1 MIKYQFIR
9 HLFFLQSTM
18 TEIEEKHMNNIS
30 LHSSSQ
36 SKSTE
41 FTFCNVLDLN
51 ENDNEI
57 PYKDEHPFVSSP
69 SFRSKFGYF
78 GYNFSSPSTKARS
91 KILEMMNNLP
101 ESCQELSLKDIVIE
115 DLERK
120 QPMVD
125 QKGDMKTGLKDR
137 KTIKRER
144 PISRSVSLDTGVFM
158 LKMFNPISCGMK
170 KSRSSSRIFSS
181 NNSFSD
187 NINSKGS
194 SHKSNK
200 SCKPPINKSRYVL
213 FLISFLLLVYMF
225 SLASYYLNLRASASN
240 I

>member
-1 MIKYQFIR
+1 M
-9 HLFFLQSTM
+9 
-18 TEIEEKHMNNIS
+18 S

-51 ENDNEI
+51 DNEK
-57 PYKDEHPFVSSP
+57 PCKDEHPFVSSP
-69 SFRSKFGYF
+69 SFGSKIGYF
-78 GYNFSSPSTKARS
+78 GSNFSSPSTKARN

-101 ESCQELSLKDIVIE
+101 ESCQELSLKDIVID

-120 QPMVD
+120 RSVVD
-125 QKGDMKTGLKDR
+125 QKGDMKTGLKDK

-170 KSRSSSRIFSS
+170 KSRSTSRIFSS

-187 NINSKGS
+187 NNSNGSNHKG
-194 SHKSNK
+194 NK
-200 SCKPPINKSRYVL
+200 TCKPPITKSRHEK
-213 FLISFLLLVYMF
+213 
-225 SLASYYLNLRASASN
+225 LAPGCWFINKPWKQTSQRGC
-240 I
+240 IF